1 MKKISVLFSTIFM
14 LALVSF
20 NQSAYAAA
28 DNNASLAEM
37 VEEMQDEC
45 PMEMAEGI
53 DLTRVE
59 LQSTAVVMYFRTD
72 SELIPLDPSMYSILK
87 PILKSSMDETYKETT
102 KEEEEFALFVS
113 LMIKE
118 NKSFK
123 LVFIND
129 DDSNISN
136 PLVIDFTTKE
146 LKAWL

>member
-53 DLTRVE
+53 ELTRVE

-118 NKSFK
+118 NKNFK

>member
-28 DNNASLAEM
+28 DNNARLAEM

-45 PMEMAEGI
+45 PMEMTEGI

-59 LQSTAVVMYFRTD
+59 LQSTAVVMYFRID

-118 NKSFK
+118 NKNFK
-123 LVFIND
+123 LVLIND